1 MDSKDIELRL
11 GDIIRLHS
19 PSNKDYDDKIFFI
32 EYIDADV
39 IVIVNDTEK
48 HHLTRDGSA
57 LTDESIDEIHIIS
70 RANSNSYV
78 RQNGIETGD
87 YLSIYFSGK
96 EPYVLNGTITNIEE
110 DMIEISRV
118 EDSEKFYIDFA
129 YQGIP
134 RDSNIERIDVNRMDS
149 TDYVDSVRE
158 RDEAESMGSV
168 SRPIPIPIPMTD
180 GDEMISDEVE
190 KNDGELDDDQ
200 DEPGPDDILDDYIH
214 IEPQK
219 VDISN
224 VIKKSG
230 VLVFGEMVDDVIQK
244 FNVSESETRFGIDNQ
259 VGDMFNTMKSDVNEK
274 RDDRI
279 LKQIVQRYQELR
291 SEFSIFNEYGN
302 IIGIV
307 KRDDSYKPIVDAIKK
322 METNISW
329 LLPIVKQKLN
339 VYISSVGKGGDIDD
353 TLLAD
358 EFDDVVPISDKVLTE
373 DKRRLKSSKEFKS
386 TPDTNGYYAYLNEL
400 HKFMLPYSPSTSSGL
415 YDIDISN
422 HAIEAMV
429 DNDGKYG
436 MTAYTDGSS
445 AGKLNTYR
453 YGIQRYSTSLAKKR
467 FVDMKNPLH
476 SHTILSNNDPEETM
490 KLTSIVTLP
499 SRTVLHERINCGST
513 SIKDRVDISQT
524 PFIRSFFMKYDFGRE
539 LHVIDN
545 FKTTNLQKQSFFKN
559 ATEHIKEVITD
570 ISDVNERDSYNNYFD
585 YIFPTNMEFFR
596 QHQKNMKK
604 VYNLNHLISELEV
617 FKISREYLTPQ
628 QYKLFLQYIDERLI
642 EYNRRMRTYKE
653 DFNNYK
659 IASTKL
665 SQTIQRDNTNVE
677 NHIDSILGKRWV
689 DHTIHEKI
697 GMVSKF
703 DKLFYAG
710 IDKNNMNLNSTKN
723 INESLEYFV
732 GKLEQA
738 KQGTDDDCDDEFIIA
753 REYVTEESLHDDDGN
768 DVYYDKKF
776 DNTIYDLLDVYK
788 TEQMSMDPVA
798 FKTFMIKKLMD
809 VNGISAA
816 QSKYDTETLV
826 DGKKKVRDGA
836 YAILQN
842 MTGDNRDDF
851 KVEYSFYK
859 RINDKWILDSKKT
872 NEYKDDGPIIME
884 NGSNF
889 VCNLKKTC
897 IKKSGECG
905 PVGGV
910 TTDTKRD
917 LIRRMLGEFDHRFY
931 MERGELVKYLNEEII
946 RGENNKSRVEQ
957 LYEIDELKYVSKYNA
972 IAAQYDETGLPAK
985 SPYLDALELV
995 IGIGD
1000 LSLKNE
1006 QILKFSN
1013 TLTRSPTHREDK
1025 NWRYCIETNLKLM
1038 PMFLHRLSH
1047 AYHVGNYSVV
1057 LDAIAAGQG
1066 KISDDG
1072 EAIIDEHSGRIIRY
1086 RELMRDDDEGVAVFL
1101 KDVGIGCMGGGD
1113 TIVPETDV
1121 GDFETELEMDVFQ
1134 DDCDKRGVDGDVIDV
1149 SDAGIPHRCDDL
1161 VSAIIKEMK
1170 VNLTKE
1176 THRFVVYHATNAFLR
1191 NVGTSATTTK
1201 ETFQL
1206 LVMVCSALFIGIQ
1219 ISRTRTSKS
1228 FPGCVVTFDGY
1239 PLDAS
1244 GGTDGIAY
1252 MACCI
1257 LKISGMRRKTGLFS
1271 ELRGV
1276 KHEKLTKLI
1285 GTYISTLFVTNI
1297 DIALKLDE
1305 KRRMVEHDAKIVYG
1319 MDSFVFMPSLY
1330 VSDVNIVKTLP
1341 ASFYDEMKTK
1351 RLSGK
1356 DAIYIYLNRLK
1367 SKNIEIGHGFVKIIN
1382 DQLKMTDAMLTRSDE
1397 PYTENTCCL
1406 EAYNTQNVLNYF
1418 NQKDG
1423 ALFKYAEMSRTNSNI
1438 CDDFVRDVRASVLA
1452 TRRTQVAISPFIQTQ
1467 FDEKTI
1473 YTSFIKYCKWN
1484 KTSNTFSIRGD
1495 INDICQFDRDEFAG
1509 EMTIEKKIHILK
1521 AANKNLTN
1529 SMLLVLINKINKMN
1543 IVDVEG
1549 PSVSRNMI
1557 DVYTSFLKDHGDNL
1571 YVSKISGSII
1581 DFTNTFDISKPSI
1594 SLSHKGRTKASF
1606 QTDSVIVAETNK
1618 LQADILSFIRD
1629 NSEMLDKKDYS
1640 SIQKFMNEFD
1650 TYKTN
1655 GSKVFDGDVFLNK
1668 IRHYRN
1674 MIYEITRVIPNII
1687 MNKKVHYDDESSSY
1701 SLIPK
1706 YWDLSNTHTSDLTK
1720 FNRKYY
1726 EWMNRLH
1733 DNIGMRDIFQACSES
1748 DTVVYRM
1755 SELTPLY
1762 SPKVDGSKVI
1772 YSVFDDVIVSSL
1784 YKFYMLSIFDNYI
1797 KVSTNT
1803 VYGEIYEYSRVKRD
1817 ISAHIKDVMLHFAE
1831 TKHIVDNDYSFIA
1844 KKILHYKE
1852 SEKLRI
1858 TNKLESIGDQE
1869 REVQNELKNNR
1880 LGEKWGKGLESG
1892 LVRYDPAVYERE
1904 RAEDGSSDMFTD
1916 TGMDDVDVYMDDEDR
1931 EINDLSHIGDDDD
1944 GTSYDD

>member
-19 PSNKDYDDKIFFI
+19 PSNKDYDDNTFFI
-32 EYIDADV
+32 EYIDDDV

-48 HHLTRDGSA
+48 YVLTRDGSA

-134 RDSNIERIDVNRMDS
+134 RDSNIERIDIKHLDS
-149 TDYVDSVRE
+149 MDYVESVRE

-168 SRPIPIPIPMTD
+168 SGPIPIPMSD

-190 KNDGELDDDQ
+190 KNDGVLDDDQ
-200 DEPGPDDILDDYIH
+200 DEAGPDNILDEYIH
-214 IEPQK
+214 IEPEK
-219 VDISN
+219 VDLTKI
-224 VIKKSG
+224 VKKSG
-230 VLVFGEMVDDVIQK
+230 ILVFGEMVDDVIQK

-291 SEFSIFNEYGN
+291 SEFSKFNEYGN

-307 KRDDSYKPIVDAIKK
+307 KRDDSYKPVVESIKK
-322 METNISW
+322 MEKNISW

-339 VYISSVGKGGDIDD
+339 VFMSTVGNDDIDD
-353 TLLAD
+353 ALLAD
-358 EFDDVVPISDKVLTE
+358 EFGDVVPISDKVLTE
-373 DKRRLKSSKEFKS
+373 DKRRLKSSKEFKTTS
-386 TPDTNGYYAYLNEL
+386 ETNGYYAYLNEL
-400 HKFMLPYSPSTSSGL
+400 HKFMLPYSPPTSDGL
-415 YDIDISN
+415 YDIVISTN
-422 HAIEAMV
+422 AIEAMV

-436 MTAYTDGSS
+436 MTAYMDGSS
-445 AGKLNTYR
+445 VGKLNTHR

-467 FVDMKNPLH
+467 FVEMKNPLH

-490 KLTSIVTLP
+490 KLGSFVTLP
-499 SRTVLHERINCGST
+499 PHTVLHERINCGST
-513 SIKDRVDISQT
+513 SIKDRVDMSQA
-524 PFIRSFFMKYDFGRE
+524 PFIRSFFMKYDVGRDLHIIDDFGKKNR
-539 LHVIDN
+539 
-545 FKTTNLQKQSFFKN
+545 QKSSFFKN
-559 ATEHIKEVITD
+559 ATEHVKEVIVD
-570 ISDVNERDSYNNYFD
+570 ISDVNEEESYNKYFD
-585 YIFPTNMEFFR
+585 YIFPTTAEFFQ

-617 FKISREYLTPQ
+617 FKISREYLTSE
-628 QYKLFLQYIDERLI
+628 QYKLFLLYIDKQLI
-642 EYNRRMRTYKE
+642 EYNKRKKTYKE

-689 DHTIHEKI
+689 DQTLHEKVGMI
-697 GMVSKF
+697 GKY

-732 GKLEQA
+732 GKLERM
-738 KQGTDDDCDDEFIIA
+738 KQGTDDCDDEFIIA
-753 REYVTEESLHDDDGN
+753 REYVTEESLHDDDEN

-788 TEQMSMDPVA
+788 TEQMSMEPTA
-798 FKTFMIKKLMD
+798 FKTFMTKKLME
-809 VNGISAA
+809 VNGISEV
-816 QSKYDTETLV
+816 QSKYDTETLIS
-826 DGKKKVRDGA
+826 GKKKVNDGV

-842 MTGDNRDDF
+842 MTGDDDF

-889 VCNLKKTC
+889 VCNMKKGC
-897 IKKSGECG
+897 IKKNGECG
-905 PVGGV
+905 PVDGV
-910 TTDTKRD
+910 TTDTKRE
-917 LIRRMLGEFDHRFY
+917 LIRRMMGEFEHRFY
-931 MERGELVKYLNEEII
+931 MERGELVKYLDEEII
-946 RGENNKSRVEQ
+946 VGENNKSRVEQ
-957 LYEIDELKYVSKYNA
+957 LYEISELKYVSNYNA
-972 IAAQYDETGLPAK
+972 IAAQYDDTKLLSK
-985 SPYLDALELV
+985 SPYLDALDLV
-995 IGIGD
+995 LGIGD
-1000 LSLKNE
+1000 FALKNE
-1006 QILKFSN
+1006 QLLEFSN
-1013 TLTRSPTHREDK
+1013 TLTRSPTHTEDK
-1025 NWRYCIETNLKLM
+1025 YWRYCIETNLKLM

-1047 AYHVGNYSVV
+1047 AYHIGNYSVV
-1057 LDAIAAGQG
+1057 LDAISASQG
-1066 KISDDG
+1066 KISEDG
-1072 EAIIDEHSGRIIRY
+1072 DAIIDEHSGRIIRH
-1086 RELMRDDDEGVAVFL
+1086 RELTRDDDSGIAVFL

-1113 TIVPETDV
+1113 EFVRETEV

-1134 DDCDKRGVDGDVIDV
+1134 DDCDKRIVNGDVIDV
-1149 SDAGIPHRCDDL
+1149 TDAGIPQRCDDL

-1170 VNLTKE
+1170 INISKE
-1176 THRFVVYHATNAFLR
+1176 TQRFVVYHATNAFLR
-1191 NVGTSATTTK
+1191 NVGNSATTTK
-1201 ETFQL
+1201 EMFQL

-1257 LKISGMRRKTGLFS
+1257 LKISGMRRKTGLFT

-1276 KHEKLTKLI
+1276 KHENLTKLI
-1285 GTYISTLFVTNI
+1285 STYISTLFVTNI
-1297 DIALKLDE
+1297 DIGLKLDE
-1305 KRRMVEHDAKIVYG
+1305 KRRMVEREAKVVCD

-1341 ASFYDEMKTK
+1341 VSFYDEMKTK

-1356 DAIYIYLNRLK
+1356 DSIYVYLNRLK
-1367 SKNIEIGHGFVKIIN
+1367 SKNIEIGHGFAKIIN
-1382 DQLKMTDAMLTRSDE
+1382 DQLKMTDAMLTRADE

-1406 EAYNTQNVLNYF
+1406 EVYNTQNVLNYF

-1438 CDDFVRDVRASVLA
+1438 CDEFVRDVRVSVLA

-1473 YTSFIKYCKWN
+1473 YTSFINYCKWN
-1484 KTSNTFSIRGD
+1484 KTSNMFSIRGD
-1495 INDICQFDRDEFAG
+1495 IRDMCEFDRDEFVGAT
-1509 EMTIEKKIHILK
+1509 TIDKKIRVLK
-1521 AANKNLTN
+1521 DANKNLTN

-1543 IVDVEG
+1543 LVEVEG
-1549 PSVSRNMI
+1549 KSSSRNMVE
-1557 DVYTSFLKDHGDNL
+1557 VYTSFLKDHSDHR
-1571 YVSKISGSII
+1571 YVSKISSTII
-1581 DFTNTFDISKPSI
+1581 DFTNTFDLSNPPISV
-1594 SLSHKGRTKASF
+1594 SHNGRTKASF
-1606 QTDSVIVAETNK
+1606 QTDSLIVSETTK
-1618 LQADILSFIRD
+1618 LQTDILSFIRD
-1629 NSEMLDKKDYS
+1629 NSEMLDKKDYN
-1640 SIQKFMNEFD
+1640 SIKKFMDEFD
-1650 TYKTN
+1650 TYKMN

-1674 MIYEITRVIPNII
+1674 MIYEMTRVIPNII
-1687 MNKKVHYDDESSSY
+1687 MNKKVHYDDDMSSY

-1726 EWMNRLH
+1726 EWMNRFH
-1733 DNIGMRDIFQACSES
+1733 DNIGIRDIFQECSDS

-1762 SPKVDGSKVI
+1762 SPTVNGSKVI
-1772 YSVFDDVIVSSL
+1772 YSVFDDVIVSNL

-1797 KVSTNT
+1797 KVASNM
-1803 VYGEIYEYSRVKRD
+1803 VYDEIHESSRAKRD
-1817 ISAHIKDVMLHFAE
+1817 ISTHIKDVMLHFAE
-1831 TKHIVDNDYSFIA
+1831 TKQIVDNDYSFIS

-1852 SEKLRI
+1852 NEKLRI

-1904 RAEDGSSDMFTD
+1904 RTEEGSSEMFTD
-1916 TGMDDVDVYMDDEDR
+1916 TGLEDVDAYMDDDDK
-1931 EINDLSHIGDDDD
+1931 EINDLSHLGDDDE
-1944 GTSYDD
+1944 GTSYDEY